1 MSVRP
6 GEVLGLVGANGSGK
20 STLLRI
26 VLGLLRPSSGAIH
39 LFGEAPCTDAFRRI
53 GAALDP
59 PGLYP
64 WMSGRA
70 ALRSLLGVAG
80 EADGGR
86 SDAALARFGLDQA
99 SRKLVRR
106 YSQGMRRRLA
116 LAAASQR
123 DPEFLILDEPT
134 SALDPPGRTLVRQWL
149 RAERDRGKAV
159 LIATHSGR
167 EASELCDRLIVL
179 AAGRIVASG
188 SMSEVAGAMDWGL

>member
-1 MSVRP
+1 MELPQAVFACEGLSYETRSRERLLDDLTISVRP
-6 GEVLGLVGANGSGK
+6 GEVVGLVGANGSGK

-26 VLGLLRPSSGAIH
+26 VLGLIRPSSGVIH
-39 LFGEAPCTDAFRRI
+39 LFGEAPSPDAFRRI

-86 SDAALARFGLDQA
+86 SDAALARFGLDKA

-134 SALDPPGRTLVRQWL
+134 SALRSE
-149 RAERDRGKAV
+149 ERRVGKE
-159 LIATHSGR
+159 G
-167 EASELCDRLIVL
+167 
-179 AAGRIVASG
+179 
-188 SMSEVAGAMDWGL
+188 